1 MTGFDKR
8 VKRITLATY
17 RITVAGATA
26 NSTGKRIV
34 AELHGDQGGDYLT
47 LREAGRQHKVT
58 LSIAELYRR
67 GLIAE
72 AKTQ

>member
-17 RITVAGATA
+17 RITVAGATV
-26 NSTGKRIV
+26 NTTGKRIV
-34 AELHGDQGGDYLT
+34 AELHGDQAGDFLI
-47 LREAGRQHKVT
+47 LREAGRKYRVT

-72 AKTQ
+72 AKR

>member
-17 RITVAGATA
+17 RITVAGATV

-47 LREAGRQHKVT
+47 LREHGRKHTVT

-67 GLIAE
+67 GLVAQ
-72 AKTQ
+72 AGK